1 MRTFPRKQNFSKGN
15 RKCNRLGKSLMIQA
29 IKNSLQMNGAPE
41 ERKGILD
48 VKKKNVGKKKNCSEP
63 RGRF

>member
-48 VKKKNVGKKKNCSEP
+48 VKKNVEKKNCSEP